1 MDAAKFSFR
10 ITAFSPETIP
20 MSRLAEYMAQYA
32 ALMGHEVHVHF
43 DGLKAGSTMLR
54 SRVEAEDAPKV
65 EQRLRAVAAQPD
77 GSGDTAKAFQA
88 INRLLRADN
97 AEGTIKRAG
106 ARSTIVKFPGAR
118 QAMPERIGPIRE
130 AGQLEG
136 LIVRVG
142 GKDRTI
148 HAQLVAADGEEYAL
162 VTTDREVAKELGRRL
177 YTTIRVLGMG
187 TWYRTEA
194 GEWALEHFNVREVQ
208 SVPDL
213 SLADALEGLRA
224 VQGSGWSSVADPV
237 AEWQKIRRH

>member
-1 MDAAKFSFR
+1 MDAAKFTFR

-32 ALMGHEVHVHF
+32 ALMGNEAHVHF
-43 DGLKAGSTMLR
+43 DGLKAGSTVLR
-54 SRVEAEDAPKV
+54 SRVESEAVPKV
-65 EQRLRAVAAQPD
+65 EERLRAVATHPE
-77 GSGDTAKAFQA
+77 GPGDVTKPFEA
-88 INRLLRADN
+88 INRMLRADN
-97 AEGTIKRAG
+97 ADGTIKRAG
-106 ARSTIVKFPGAR
+106 TRATIIKFPGAR
-118 QAMPERIGPIRE
+118 QVLPERIGPIRE

-136 LIVRVG
+136 LVVRVG

-162 VTTDREVAKELGRRL
+162 VTTEREVAKDLGRRL

-194 GEWALEHFNVREVQ
+194 GEWTLDHFSVREVE

-213 SLADALEGLRA
+213 SLSDALEGLRA
-224 VQGSGWSSVADPV
+224 VQGSGWSILADPL
-237 AEWQKIRRH
+237 AEWQKIRRN